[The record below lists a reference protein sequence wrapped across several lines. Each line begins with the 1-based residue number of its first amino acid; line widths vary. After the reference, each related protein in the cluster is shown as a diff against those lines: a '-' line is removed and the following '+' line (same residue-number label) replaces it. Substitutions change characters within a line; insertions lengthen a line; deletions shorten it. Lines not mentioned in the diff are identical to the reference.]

1 MSKTMMDLLVAYDVN
16 TETREGRRR
25 LRRIAKTCLVYGQRV
40 QHSVFECRVDQAQL
54 GESGAGSTQIRDEDT
69 DSLRIYILA
78 GRRERYLRVHGVDR
92 YVDYDEPIVL

>member
-1 MSKTMMDLLVAYDVN
+1 MDLLVAYDVN

-25 LRRIAKTCLVYGQRV
+25 LRRIAKTCLTYGQRV
-40 QHSVFECRVDQAQL
+40 QFSVFECRVNQAQL
-54 GESGAGSTQIRDEDT
+54 EEFEARLTQIMDKET

-78 GRRERYLRVHGVDR
+78 GRRERYLRVHGVDQ